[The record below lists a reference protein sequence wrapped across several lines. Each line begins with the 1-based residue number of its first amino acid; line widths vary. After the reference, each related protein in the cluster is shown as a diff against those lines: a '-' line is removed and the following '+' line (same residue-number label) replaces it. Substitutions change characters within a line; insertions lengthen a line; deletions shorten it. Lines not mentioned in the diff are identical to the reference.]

1 MGEIKFRFIK
11 GIVRKEVIKMT
22 EKNGNCGCGCIA
34 QPKGN
39 SAKTVK
45 AEKKTVRKPAKSK

>member
-1 MGEIKFRFIK
+1 MAEKK
-11 GIVRKEVIKMT
+11 GD
-22 EKNGNCGCGCIA
+22 CGCGCIA

-45 AEKKTVRKPAKSK
+45 GEKKTVRKPAKSK

>member
-1 MGEIKFRFIK
+1 MAEKK
-11 GIVRKEVIKMT
+11 GD
-22 EKNGNCGCGCIA
+22 CGCGCMA

-45 AEKKTVRKPAKSK
+45 DEKKTVRKPMKSK